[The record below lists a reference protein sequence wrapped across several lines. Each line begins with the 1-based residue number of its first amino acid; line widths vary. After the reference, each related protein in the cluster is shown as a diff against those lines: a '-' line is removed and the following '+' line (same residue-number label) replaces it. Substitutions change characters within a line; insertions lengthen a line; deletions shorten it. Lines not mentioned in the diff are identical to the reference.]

1 MSEQAPDNLITVEPE
16 PPQDDNTPY
25 TEDDEILDE
34 LEQIFTD
41 LVESLFDEYV
51 VCFIVTNTLFSL
63 LVLTNNTSNQEC
75 MEMSALTALTLFP
88 CN

>member
-1 MSEQAPDNLITVEPE
+1 MSEQVQDSIITVEPE
-16 PPQDDNTPY
+16 PSYDDNTP
-25 TEDDEILDE
+25 TEDDEMLDE